1 MILGIAGPYS
11 AATEEQ
17 REANLAR
24 LNKAAAE
31 VLKKGHVP
39 LIGVNAALPIVAFLP
54 EEERYEAIM
63 KISMAVMDTC
73 DALLFLAESAGANRE
88 RDLFLAKRLPI
99 YHSLEE
105 VPKGL

>member
-11 AATEEQ
+11 AANEEQ
-17 REANLAR
+17 RKANLER

-54 EEERYEAIM
+54 DAERYEAIM
-63 KISMAVMDTC
+63 KISMAMMDTC
-73 DALLFLAESAGANRE
+73 DALLFLAESAGAKRE

-99 YHSLEE
+99 YYSIEE
-105 VPKGL
+105 VPAGL